1 MQHALHRTAALLAL
15 TLGSALGAQAQTA
28 STLDTVQQTG
38 VLRACTPGDYK
49 PFSFLRADGM
59 FEGIDADLAQ
69 SLAKAMGAKVEFVK
83 TSWANLMPDMV
94 AGKCDIGVGGISV

>member
-1 MQHALHRTAALLAL
+1 MKLTLRRAAALFAL

-28 STLDTVQQTG
+28 STLDTVVQTG

-49 PFSFLRADGM
+49 PFSFLRADGV

-69 SLAKAMGAKVEFVK
+69 SLGKA
-83 TSWANLMPDMV
+83 L
-94 AGKCDIGVGGISV
+94 